1 MLKRNQQP
9 HAVGNFPVQARWFS
23 KALGDGIW
31 AYSQKDKVKDTFDPL
46 FVLAGRPLDMAVFTR
61 HESEGRLQC
70 EVIAYF
76 SPAAAAVA
84 HVLEAQPCPPP
95 VRGELDLLAGDA
107 RCWPLLFR
115 EQTTSKKAA
124 P

>member
-1 MLKRNQQP
+1 MLKRNLQTL
-9 HAVGNFPVQARWFS
+9 ASDDFSGQAHWFS

-31 AYSQKDKVKDTFDPL
+31 AYSQKDKVKDTFAPL
-46 FVLAGRPLDMAVFTR
+46 FVLAGRPVEMAVFTR

-84 HVLEAQPCPPP
+84 HVLQAQPCPPP
-95 VRGELDLLAGDA
+95 ARGELDLLAGDA
-107 RCWPLLFR
+107 RCWPMLFP
-115 EQTTSKKAA
+115 EQESGQKA
-124 P
+124 

>member
-1 MLKRNQQP
+1 MLKRNLQSITPADTSAQ
-9 HAVGNFPVQARWFS
+9 GRWFS

-31 AYSQKDKVKDTFDPL
+31 AYSQKDKVKDTFAPL
-46 FVLAGRPLDMAVFTR
+46 FVLAGRPLEMAVFTR

-70 EVIAYF
+70 EVMAYF

-84 HVLEAQPCPPP
+84 HLLEAQPCPPP

-107 RCWPLLFR
+107 RCWLLLFP
-115 EQTTSKKAA
+115 EQTSSKKAV